1 DALPIPWNADAVI
14 VEANVRLPAISE
26 RKKEDFT
33 LQFSTG
39 AATAWAEIVAQP
51 NKQAPLRVFFRM
63 PVPPQTCSAQV
74 FWREH
79 ALGRVALP
87 ISSAQAYAQ
96 GISLEMACLQAVIGD
111 RTVACQACVSGQAK
125 SLLASAVVRAAGPL
139 AAALDLDLQVCIDRR
154 DGREVGTA
162 P

>member
-1 DALPIPWNADAVI
+1 MALSSSANAGLRVRYEKAGLILDALPIPWNADAAI

-39 AATAWAEIVAQP
+39 AATAWAEIVTQS
-51 NKQAPLRVFFRM
+51 NKQSALRVYFRI

-79 ALGRVALP
+79 VLGRVELP
-87 ISSAQAYAQ
+87 IVSAQAYAQ

-111 RTVACQACVSGQAK
+111 R
-125 SLLASAVVRAAGPL
+125 
-139 AAALDLDLQVCIDRR
+139 
-154 DGREVGTA
+154 
-162 P
+162 